1 MRGRLALLFIVLP
14 LVDMYL
20 LLTLGAVMG
29 FWPTVGLVV
38 LTGTLGAAL
47 ARQQGTKV
55 LSEWSEAVNRGA
67 IPQEGIVSSLLVL
80 VGGVL
85 LVTPGV
91 ITDAIGFTLLVPPSR
106 RLVAGVL
113 KRRLE
118 QRFQINTMDMG
129 AMGPGGLGSTGPGT
143 GPTFVHFD
151 GFSDPRARADGPRIR
166 PGGIIDVE
174 AEPVDPKD

>member
-1 MRGRLALLFIVLP
+1 MRGRLALLFILLP

-47 ARQQGTKV
+47 ARQQGGKV
-55 LSEWSEAVNRGA
+55 LAEWREAINRGE

-91 ITDAIGFTLLVPPSR
+91 ITDAIGFALLIPPSR

-113 KRRLE
+113 KSRLE
-118 QRFQINTMDMG
+118 QRFQINTMNMDAMG
-129 AMGPGGLGSTGPGT
+129 SGTGPGGPMGPG
-143 GPTFVHFD
+143 FVHFD
-151 GFSDPRARADGPRIR
+151 GFSEPGARGDGPRVR

-174 AEPVDPKD
+174 AEPVDPD